1 LAFKVASIDG
11 ESAWDSGHLRSM
23 ARRGDSGINSC
34 FVLLRERGL
43 VILRVEEIPLS
54 VVRALLLLSSYLVD
68 LAIIAVFCCFFYL
81 DLETIFLIW
90 DPEWCLG
97 DL

>member
-1 LAFKVASIDG
+1 
-11 ESAWDSGHLRSM
+11 M
-23 ARRGDSGINSC
+23 
-34 FVLLRERGL
+34 
-43 VILRVEEIPLS
+43 
-54 VVRALLLLSSYLVD
+54 VRALLLLSSYLVD